1 MLVELGMGHLKE
13 QKKNSLKILKAWR
26 HTPPPPPPPVLQ
38 LLTDPTILSV
48 HTAQIYVTAVTAQL
62 DKGLSCL
69 APRPWSSH
77 LQGENPFFKISY
89 HQVCMQEKRKS
100 QGAFPSSCKS
110 LCAFQ
115 VGNSPP
121 APPPPPTYSFSAF
134 SFLKYGCLCTV
145 DCQIQKWIHQRLAQC
160 SMTLNTACLKYPIW
174 NDTNLDWWEWL
185 STWGSMQQKI
195 QPIKRTRP
203 QVFLRGGHCNQP
215 LTSPVF
221 WAEDRALTSGDF
233 LSLVPSSKKTDLPQP
248 HLQGNP
254 ADNQLLILEVPG
266 PGRERPEREV
276 LL

>member
-121 APPPPPTYSFSAF
+121 APPPPPHLQ
-134 SFLKYGCLCTV
+134 FLC
-145 DCQIQKWIHQRLAQC
+145 
-160 SMTLNTACLKYPIW
+160 
-174 NDTNLDWWEWL
+174 
-185 STWGSMQQKI
+185 
-195 QPIKRTRP
+195 
-203 QVFLRGGHCNQP
+203 VFLFKIWLP
-215 LTSPVF
+215 LH
-221 WAEDRALTSGDF
+221 SG
-233 LSLVPSSKKTDLPQP
+233 LSDPEMDSSKTSSVFNDFKHSLS
-248 HLQGNP
+248 
-254 ADNQLLILEVPG
+254 
-266 PGRERPEREV
+266 
-276 LL
+276 